1 MRHALIASLLAC
13 LCLPASQ
20 AQPLLPPEQSHAD
33 LTAFYEGLQD
43 AHYDLYAHTP
53 KAVFDQRY
61 VELGAR
67 LQAAPISPAELHTAL
82 QRFAALARI
91 AHTRVEGLNPGF
103 STYLDQAPQLF
114 PLGFEVTDGEV
125 VVTHT
130 PAHLGL
136 HPGDKILSLQG
147 LSNSDWLSRLTR
159 NISADTPALAYAQ
172 MEGMEPYYVWL
183 EFGAVSVFDVEIE
196 TASGSRQTLR
206 LPAIT
211 LDGLAERDG
220 PAGASQA
227 PREAYLVDETIA
239 YLRPGPF
246 YNIDAETPQ
255 QAYDPVALGVY
266 QDFIDQSFESFIE
279 ADAQV
284 LILDLRDNPGG
295 DYSWSDPVI
304 AWFADRPFRFASD
317 FRIRVSAQTTASN
330 QARIDA
336 LPAGASE
343 TSLQLAALYETAE
356 DGALVSFELPI
367 SQPRQGPQF
376 EGQVYALINR
386 HSYSNAVSAG
396 AIIQDYGFGSVI
408 GEATTDM
415 TTTFGA
421 MEQFTLPHSE
431 IVVGYPKALIIR
443 PNGDEQAA
451 PLYPDS
457 ALNTSE
463 FEDHEDPLLAAALA
477 YINEGLN

>member
-1 MRHALIASLLAC
+1 MRHALIASFLAC
-13 LCLPASQ
+13 ICLPASQ
-20 AQPLLPPEQSHAD
+20 AHPLLSPDQSRAD
-33 LTAFYEGLQD
+33 LLAFYEGLQD

-61 VELGAR
+61 VELEAQ
-67 LQAAPISPAELHTAL
+67 LQAGPVSPAELHTEL

-103 STYLDQAPQLF
+103 STYLDQDPQLF
-114 PLGFEVTDGEV
+114 PLGFEVKNGEV
-125 VVTHT
+125 VVTQT
-130 PAHLGL
+130 PSHQGIT
-136 HPGDKILSLQG
+136 PGDKIISLQG

-159 NISADTPALAYAQ
+159 NISADTSALAYAQ
-172 MEGMEPYYVWL
+172 MEGMEPYYIWL
-183 EFGAVSVFDVEIE
+183 EFGAMSVFDVEIE
-196 TASGSRQTLR
+196 TASGTRQSLS
-206 LPAIT
+206 LPAIS
-211 LDGLAERDG
+211 LDALAERDG
-220 PAGASQA
+220 PVDSPKA

-246 YNIDAETPQ
+246 YNINAETPQ

-279 ADAQV
+279 AEAQV

-295 DYSWSDPVI
+295 DFSWSDPVI
-304 AWFADRPFRFASD
+304 AWFADQPFRFASD

-336 LPAGASE
+336 LPEGASE

-356 DGALVSFELPI
+356 DGALVSFDLPI
-367 SQPRQGPQF
+367 SQPRTGQQF
-376 EGQVYALINR
+376 EGQIYALINR
-386 HSYSNAVSAG
+386 HSFSNAVSAG
-396 AIIQDYGFGSVI
+396 AIIQDYGFGAVI

-415 TTTFGA
+415 TTTYGA

-451 PLYPDS
+451 PLYPDT
-457 ALNTSE
+457 ALNTAG
-463 FEDHEDPLLAAALA
+463 FEDRDDPLLAAAMA
-477 YINEGLN
+477 YVKEGLN